1 MNRIAKWCMPLLLLM
16 VAMTAN
22 AASREEEK
30 VAAATDVIDQLSR
43 IPEQAIPPSLL
54 ARAYAIAVIP
64 NVGKGAFIVGYQR
77 GRGVL
82 VVRRDDNTWSN
93 PSFIRINSGSFGWQW
108 GGQSCDII
116 LVFKTRQGVE
126 NIQKGKLTLGADAAV
141 AAGPVGRRTAAAT
154 DIELKAEVYSY
165 SRSRGLFAGVAL
177 EGSAVTIDAKANA
190 AYYGTAG
197 ISVEDAFAGKANL
210 IPNTTNTFIQVLSNM
225 TMELPTKPGMTVPV
239 TAEPDSAANP
249 APDREVKTYGIGE
262 PEDSNGAAN
271 DENWQ
276 D

>member
-1 MNRIAKWCMPLLLLM
+1 MNKIATILISLLVLI
-16 VAMTAN
+16 VAGTAD

-43 IPEQAIPPSLL
+43 IPEQTIPSSLL
-54 ARAYAIAVIP
+54 SRAYAVAVLP
-64 NVGKGAFIVGYQR
+64 NVVKGAFIFGGQR
-77 GRGVL
+77 GKGVL

-93 PSFIRINSGSFGWQW
+93 PSFVKVTAGSAGWQF
-108 GGQSCDII
+108 GGQSTDII

-177 EGSAVTIDAKANA
+177 EGSALTIDAKANA

-197 ISVEDAFAGKANL
+197 ISVEDVFAGRANL
-210 IPNTTNTFIQVLSNM
+210 VPNTTNTFIQVLSNM
-225 TMELPTKPGMTVPV
+225 TMELPTKPGMSVPV
-239 TAEPDSAANP
+239 TADP
-249 APDREVKTYGIGE
+249 APTPQPDREVKTYGIGE
-262 PEDSNGAAN
+262 DDADTGKTR
-271 DENWQ
+271 DDDWQ